1 MESQGLVS
9 DIWTALFGASQ
20 KKDLSLTA
28 EVFDYDPMS
37 QVGSMWDSIIGGVE
51 SPNFRDRTGFELVM
65 EPPKND
71 PYERDYEQI
80 LAIQQ
85 KGSKGFR
92 TFDIDPFLITQTDYP
107 CQIANSVLGNLFGF
121 QDGMRQF
128 AAGVDT
134 DVAPFF
140 RTVEI
145 VANATWVRFE
155 MLPPRLNDK
164 FRGNV
169 GAFPTGPVIE
179 GQSWG
184 PVFPDTGT
192 GRTTIDAN
200 EVGAYSVNQNIVV
213 QFESPDSSPLIVK
226 HGDTFKVPFNVMFVT
241 FKQWTHRFRIVVG
254 YNTEAESFDNR
265 LLATRPAF
273 HGVGGFLNASEVHFT
288 PFSIT
293 SGDLNGTF
301 ANTLA
306 TQEAVGLRSDTL
318 IRNRVPSGNGGGY
331 DHGSS
336 YLWIRRLHVSG
347 RTLVTSARDVS
358 VTWGLY
364 VYGPI
369 SLGGATARKRRLVNL
384 SKTYNTE
391 TAAGVDQDVN
401 FDVEFSSDE
410 LVRVRLG
417 YGDELRLVSF
427 IEQRG
432 FVNTIVYW
440 QFELE
445 GYVLGGLEG
454 QPLAIALTPITPF
467 DCTLQLS
474 EEQYPLDY
482 LWENSPG
489 AQL

>member
-200 EVGAYSVNQNIVV
+200 EIGAYSVNQNLVV

-226 HGDTFKVPFNVMFVT
+226 HGDVFKVPFNTMFVT

-254 YNTEAESFDNR
+254 YNTEAEAFDNR

-273 HGVGGFLNASEVHFT
+273 HGVGGFLNSAEVHYT
-288 PFSIT
+288 PFSINT
-293 SGDLNGTF
+293 GDLNGSF
-301 ANTLA
+301 VNTIA
-306 TQEAVGLRSDTL
+306 TQEAVGQRSDTL
-318 IRNRVPSGNGGGY
+318 IRNPVPSGNGGSY

-336 YLWIRRLHVSG
+336 YVWLRRFEING
-347 RTLVTSARDVS
+347 RTVVSTAREVAVNFS
-358 VTWGLY
+358 LY

-369 SLGGATARKRRLVNL
+369 SLGGATARKRRLASL
-384 SKTYNTE
+384 SKT
-391 TAAGVDQDVN
+391 
-401 FDVEFSSDE
+401 FRVEFSGAGVYTDGNFKLELETDE
-410 LVRVRLG
+410 LIRARLG
-417 YGDELRLVSF
+417 YGDEIRLISE
-427 IEQRG
+427 IEAG
-432 FVNTIVYW
+432 SGNTQIRW
-440 QFELE
+440 QFDLE

-454 QPLAIALTPITPF
+454 QPLAVVFTPITPF

-489 AQL
+489 AEL